1 MRSKATLKN
10 ISEKL
15 NISIST
21 VSRALKNHPDIAEST
36 RKKVK
41 ELAALLDYEPNPFAI
56 NLRTNESR
64 LLGVLV
70 PVISNYF
77 YESFIASLEEET
89 RSNGYSLMILQSA
102 DDPLVELQN
111 LKLCR
116 LNRVAGVFACITP
129 HTGNIEPFLK
139 MEESGVPV
147 IFFDKVPAYEA
158 CNKVCMADAESATLA
173 AKKIIEMKKD
183 HVLAIFGNK
192 DISITRKRAQA
203 FEEVF
208 AANAPATRMAQRNAD
223 NREMAFRYTLEYL
236 EHNGPGVTVFCMS
249 DEILTG
255 AMKAIQRLKLRIPAD
270 VSVIAISAGIIPSL
284 YEPEITYAETSGE
297 KLGKMAF
304 RRMQEYMQ
312 GRTFTQEVILGSQ
325 LVEGKS
331 M

>member
-15 NISIST
+15 SISIST

-89 RSNGYSLMILQSA
+89 RSNGYTLMILQSG

-147 IFFDKVPAYEA
+147 IFFDKVPVYEA
-158 CNKVCMADAESATLA
+158 CNKVCMADAEAATLA
-173 AKKIIEMKKD
+173 AQKIIEHKKD
-183 HVLAIFGNK
+183 HVLAIFGNS
-192 DISITRKRAQA
+192 DLSITRKRQAA

-208 AANAPATRMAQRNAD
+208 AAQAPGTRMALRNAD
-223 NREMAFRYTLEYL
+223 SREMAFRYSLEYL
-236 EHNGPGVTVFCMS
+236 EQNGDGVTIFCMS

-255 AMKAIQRLKLRIPAD
+255 VMKAVQRLKKSVPSQ
-270 VSVIAISAGIIPSL
+270 VSVISISAGIMPSL
-284 YEPEITYAETSGE
+284 YEPEITYAETSGV
-297 KLGKMAF
+297 KLGKLAF
-304 RRMQEYMQ
+304 KRMMEYMQ

-325 LVEGKS
+325 LVEGRS